1 MKIRKNKQSL
11 LILAI
16 VMLPLSL
23 SLELNM
29 SNPTIGYCDELLTV
43 IMAIYIIILFAK
55 KKLYNAD
62 NNIVILMMLF
72 TIYGLFSNIF
82 SGLAYNWIS
91 VFIDALLQWKIFVG
105 FIAGKYI
112 ALNYNDEYVTD
123 SLETLCKILL
133 IVGALCGFVSLF
145 VDIGMVSYL
154 TDQRYGIP
162 AYYFVFGNS
171 GRYGAIVGCELLFI
185 LWKNKGKNVRL
196 YELLAFI
203 NMVLTTKGV
212 VYIIFVTYIVLQIL
226 FRKLNKNQRIDIKT
240 IIPLGIAGVAT
251 SSYHLTSYLLDE
263 EAPRALLIHYGF
275 KTANNYFPFGAGFA
289 TYGSSEAVKH
299 YSKLYEMYG
308 WANRWA
314 MGKENG
320 DALNDNYLATI
331 IGEVGYV
338 GLIIFVGLFIKIFK
352 QINVIKCDVKSKA
365 MIMSIYIDMLVCF
378 LATGITK
385 SSIGMMV
392 FIIIG
397 YFCGLSKRKEA
408 IKYDS

>member
-1 MKIRKNKQSL
+1 
-11 LILAI
+11 
-16 VMLPLSL
+16 
-23 SLELNM
+23 
-29 SNPTIGYCDELLTV
+29 
-43 IMAIYIIILFAK
+43 
-55 KKLYNAD
+55 
-62 NNIVILMMLF
+62 MMLF

-145 VDIGMVSYL
+145 VDIGMASYL

-251 SSYHLTSYLLDE
+251 SSYQITSYLLDE

>member
-16 VMLPLSL
+16 VMLPMSL

-29 SNPTIGYCDELLTV
+29 GNPAIGYCDELLTV
-43 IMAIYIIILFAK
+43 IMAMYVMILFAK
-55 KKLYNAD
+55 RNLYKAD
-62 NNIVILMMLF
+62 SNIVILMMFF
-72 TIYGLFSNIF
+72 TIYGLISNIF
-82 SGLAYNWIS
+82 SGLAYSWMS

-112 ALNYNDEYVTD
+112 ALNYDDEYVAD
-123 SLETLCKILL
+123 SLETLCKIMLV
-133 IVGALCGFVSLF
+133 VGALCGFVSLF
-145 VDIGMVSYL
+145 VDIGMASYSA
-154 TDQRYGIP
+154 DQRYGIP

-185 LWKNKGKNVRL
+185 LWKNRGENVRT
-196 YELLAFI
+196 YELLALI
-203 NMVLTTKGV
+203 NMLLTTKGA

-226 FRKLNKNQRIDIKT
+226 FRKLNKNPKIDVKT

-251 SSYHLTSYLLDE
+251 SSYQITSYLLDE
-263 EAPRALLIHYGF
+263 KAPRALLIRYGF
-275 KTANNYFPFGAGFA
+275 KTANSYFPFGSGFA

-299 YSKLYEMYG
+299 YSKLYELYG
-308 WANRWA
+308 WANKWA
-314 MGKENG
+314 MGKQNG

-331 IGEVGYV
+331 IGEAGYV
-338 GLIIFVGLFIKIFK
+338 GLFIFIGLFVNIFR
-352 QINVIKCDVKSKA
+352 QINAIKCDVKSKA

-392 FIIIG
+392 FVIMG
-397 YFCGLSKRKEA
+397 YFCGLSKGKE
-408 IKYDS
+408 IEYDS

>member
-16 VMLPLSL
+16 VMLPMSL

-29 SNPTIGYCDELLTV
+29 GNPAIGYCDELLTV
-43 IMAIYIIILFAK
+43 IMAMYVMILFAK
-55 KKLYNAD
+55 RNLYKAD
-62 NNIVILMMLF
+62 SNIVILMMFF
-72 TIYGLFSNIF
+72 TIYGLISNIF
-82 SGLAYNWIS
+82 SGLAYSWMS

-112 ALNYNDEYVTD
+112 ALNYDDEYVAD
-123 SLETLCKILL
+123 SLETLCKIMLV
-133 IVGALCGFVSLF
+133 VGALCGFVSLF
-145 VDIGMVSYL
+145 VDIGMASYSA
-154 TDQRYGIP
+154 DQRYGIP

-185 LWKNKGKNVRL
+185 LWKNRGENVRT
-196 YELLAFI
+196 YELLALI
-203 NMVLTTKGV
+203 NMLLTTKGA

-226 FRKLNKNQRIDIKT
+226 FRKLNKNPEIDVKT

-251 SSYHLTSYLLDE
+251 SSYQITSYLLDE
-263 EAPRALLIHYGF
+263 KAPRALLIRYGF
-275 KTANNYFPFGAGFA
+275 KTANSYFPFGSGFA

-299 YSKLYEMYG
+299 YSKLYELYG
-308 WANRWA
+308 WANKWA
-314 MGKENG
+314 MGKQNG

-331 IGEVGYV
+331 IGEAGYV
-338 GLIIFVGLFIKIFK
+338 GLFIFIGLFVNIFR
-352 QINVIKCDVKSKA
+352 QINAIKCDVKSKA

-392 FIIIG
+392 FVIMG
-397 YFCGLSKRKEA
+397 YFCGLSKGKE
-408 IKYDS
+408 IEYDS

>member
-16 VMLPLSL
+16 VMLPMSL

-29 SNPTIGYCDELLTV
+29 GNPAIGYCDELLTL
-43 IMAIYIIILFAK
+43 IMAMYAMILFAK
-55 KKLYNAD
+55 RNLYKAD
-62 NNIVILMMLF
+62 SNIVILMMFF
-72 TIYGLFSNIF
+72 TIYGLISNIF
-82 SGLAYNWIS
+82 SGLAYSWMS

-112 ALNYNDEYVTD
+112 ALNYDDEYVAD
-123 SLETLCKILL
+123 SLETLCKIMLV
-133 IVGALCGFVSLF
+133 VGALCGFVSLF
-145 VDIGMVSYL
+145 VDIGMASYSA
-154 TDQRYGIP
+154 DQRYGIP

-185 LWKNKGKNVRL
+185 LWKNRGENVRT
-196 YELLAFI
+196 YELLALI
-203 NMVLTTKGV
+203 NMLLTTKGA

-226 FRKLNKNQRIDIKT
+226 FRKLNKNQEIDIKT

-251 SSYHLTSYLLDE
+251 SSYQITSYLLDE
-263 EAPRALLIHYGF
+263 KAPRALLIRYGF
-275 KTANNYFPFGAGFA
+275 KTANSYFPFGSGFA

-299 YSKLYEMYG
+299 YSKLYELYG
-308 WANRWA
+308 WANKWA
-314 MGKENG
+314 MGKQNG

-331 IGEVGYV
+331 IGEAGYV
-338 GLIIFVGLFIKIFK
+338 GLFIFIGLFVNIFR
-352 QINVIKCDVKSKA
+352 QINAIKCDVKSKA

-392 FIIIG
+392 FVIMG
-397 YFCGLSKRKEA
+397 YFCGLSKGKE
-408 IKYDS
+408 IEYDS

>member
-16 VMLPLSL
+16 VMLPMSL

-29 SNPTIGYCDELLTV
+29 GNPAIGYCDELLTV
-43 IMAIYIIILFAK
+43 IMAMYVMILFAK
-55 KKLYNAD
+55 RNLYNAD
-62 NNIVILMMLF
+62 SNIVILMMVF
-72 TIYGLFSNIF
+72 TIYGLISNIF
-82 SGLAYNWIS
+82 SGLAYSWMS

-112 ALNYNDEYVTD
+112 ALNYDDEYVAD
-123 SLETLCKILL
+123 SLETLCKIMLV
-133 IVGALCGFVSLF
+133 VGALCGFVSLF
-145 VDIGMVSYL
+145 VDIGMASYSA
-154 TDQRYGIP
+154 DQRYGIP

-185 LWKNKGKNVRL
+185 LWKNRGENVRI
-196 YELLAFI
+196 YEVLALI
-203 NMVLTTKGV
+203 NMLLTTKGA

-226 FRKLNKNQRIDIKT
+226 FRKLNKNQEIDIKT

-251 SSYHLTSYLLDE
+251 SSYQITSYLLDE
-263 EAPRALLIHYGF
+263 KAPRALLIRYGF
-275 KTANNYFPFGAGFA
+275 KTANSYFPFGSGFA
-289 TYGSSEAVKH
+289 TYGSSEAAKH
-299 YSKLYEMYG
+299 YSKLYELYG
-308 WANRWA
+308 WANKWA
-314 MGKENG
+314 MGKQNG

-331 IGEVGYV
+331 IGEAGYV
-338 GLIIFVGLFIKIFK
+338 GLLIFIGLFVNIFK
-352 QINVIKCDVKSKA
+352 QINAIKCDVKSKA

-392 FIIIG
+392 FVIIG
-397 YFCGLSKRKEA
+397 YFCGLSKGKE
-408 IKYDS
+408 IEYDS

>member
-1 MKIRKNKQSL
+1 
-11 LILAI
+11 
-16 VMLPLSL
+16 
-23 SLELNM
+23 
-29 SNPTIGYCDELLTV
+29 
-43 IMAIYIIILFAK
+43 
-55 KKLYNAD
+55 
-62 NNIVILMMLF
+62 
-72 TIYGLFSNIF
+72 
-82 SGLAYNWIS
+82 
-91 VFIDALLQWKIFVG
+91 
-105 FIAGKYI
+105 
-112 ALNYNDEYVTD
+112 
-123 SLETLCKILL
+123 
-133 IVGALCGFVSLF
+133 
-145 VDIGMVSYL
+145 
-154 TDQRYGIP
+154 
-162 AYYFVFGNS
+162 
-171 GRYGAIVGCELLFI
+171 
-185 LWKNKGKNVRL
+185 
-196 YELLAFI
+196 
-203 NMVLTTKGV
+203 MVLTTKGV

-251 SSYHLTSYLLDE
+251 SSYQITSYLLDE